1 MSGDFIIDMGEEYL
15 RRHPELT
22 EEEDDISV
30 AWEEAMRV
38 ITEPETE
45 EEMEESNEIERYLKQ
60 MATCAYLATRNKNI
74 GG

>member
-22 EEEDDISV
+22 EEDDISI

-45 EEMEESNEIERYLKQ
+45 EEVEESNEIERYLKQ
-60 MATCAYLATRNKNI
+60 MASC
-74 GG
+74 